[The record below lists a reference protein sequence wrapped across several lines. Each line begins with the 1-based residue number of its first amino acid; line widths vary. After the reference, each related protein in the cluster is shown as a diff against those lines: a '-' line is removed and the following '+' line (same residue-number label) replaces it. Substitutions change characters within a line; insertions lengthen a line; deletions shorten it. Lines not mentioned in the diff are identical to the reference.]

1 MRILEFE
8 QLFKSEDTLDQALLK
23 CKEDFDRVDYYA
35 GVLKSAITENAEEAK
50 KSLNEL
56 TGIYISLKTALA
68 VAESEKKNREI
79 RKYDQL
85 RIKTEEDGKKFV
97 SISAENEASL
107 YVANYRRIRN
117 YIQAYTDACEKAIS
131 TLQSILKYLAEEI
144 KLQK

>member
-1 MRILEFE
+1 MRILELE
-8 QLFKSEDTLDQALLK
+8 QLFQSEETLDQALQK

-35 GVLKSAITENAEEAK
+35 GLLKSAITDNAEEAK
-50 KSLNEL
+50 KALNEL
-56 TGIYISLKTALA
+56 TGIYVSLKTALA

-79 RKYDQL
+79 RKYDSI
-85 RIKTEEDGKKFV
+85 RIKTEEEGKKFISV
-97 SISAENEASL
+97 SAEREASL

-131 TLQSILKYLAEEI
+131 TLQSILKYLSEEM